1 MTQQNVDNSCP
12 VTLLVLKNTKKTQLN
27 NTKSKLEEQAGKIKE
42 IIESINVQNE
52 DLSRYA
58 KEQKSTQQEIEERKS
73 TIKEKTTRINLLKK
87 KKQEL

>member
-1 MTQQNVDNSCP
+1 MF
-12 VTLLVLKNTKKTQLN
+12 LVIKNTKKTQLN

-58 KEQKSTQQEIEERKS
+58 KEQKST
-73 TIKEKTTRINLLKK
+73 
-87 KKQEL
+87 